1 MDFRSRVVNSIGCP
15 VELPVDLYV
24 YIYVCVCLSFYIFTV
39 YTYIFI
45 YIHTTYNIHITH
57 SMRYICVCV
66 STTSY
71 HGSIHLWT
79 YQFMKISSTLNQL
92 KTWPVRTSG
101 RPPIA
106 LGESPHINQPILGEE
121 FLAFDR
127 CISEVVANALP
138 KVVLALLIASAVFVS
153 SNPRVKATKVEMGTW
168 AFMAAVVGRE
178 VFAEVCVGVNP
189 VTSKLTLGD
198 QTLNTYYFTKSPVAE
213 LSTFTGPFF
222 PMIAPGHI
230 YFFGICNV
238 QKF

>member
-1 MDFRSRVVNSIGCP
+1 MRLCVH
-15 VELPVDLYV
+15 DL
-24 YIYVCVCLSFYIFTV
+24 ISWFYPLIFGL
-39 YTYIFI
+39 
-45 YIHTTYNIHITH
+45 N
-57 SMRYICVCV
+57 
-66 STTSY
+66 TS
-71 HGSIHLWT
+71 
-79 YQFMKISSTLNQL
+79 QFMKIPSTLNQL
-92 KTWPVRTSG
+92 KTWPLRTSG

-106 LGESPHINQPILGEE
+106 LGESPRINQPILGEE

-178 VFAEVCVGVNP
+178 VFAEVCGGVNP

-213 LSTFTGPFF
+213 LSTFTGPLF
-222 PMIAPGHI
+222 PYDCSWSHILFWHLQCSEVLGGGLISTMIMWTAFCPG
-230 YFFGICNV
+230 V
-238 QKF
+238 SLRR